1 MKWQFTPILLLGK
14 LHGQRNLAGYSPW
27 DHKRSA
33 TIEQLIMQ
41 TQIYVDTNIDLDKT
55 DVHIYICIYVCMYVY
70 FKRERRETYNN
81 RFL

>member
-33 TIEQLIMQ
+33 TIEQLSMQ

-55 DVHIYICIYVCMYVY
+55 DVRIYMYICMYVCI
-70 FKRERRETYNN
+70 FQKRKKRD
-81 RFL
+81 L